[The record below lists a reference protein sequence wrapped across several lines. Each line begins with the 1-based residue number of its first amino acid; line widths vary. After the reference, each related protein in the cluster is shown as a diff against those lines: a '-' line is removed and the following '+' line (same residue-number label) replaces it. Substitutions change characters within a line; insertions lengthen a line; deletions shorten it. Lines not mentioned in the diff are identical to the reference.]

1 MGIATSVR
9 LLGRCGVVCMRGMQE
24 VQLTAAVAVHAE
36 DSLGVEGLT
45 MSRIYK
51 KAGIFVS
58 SSEYSGQYYSFE
70 GLAINY

>member
-1 MGIATSVR
+1 MWIATSVR

-24 VQLTAAVAVHAE
+24 AQLTAAVAVHAE

-51 KAGIFVS
+51 KSRNLCQFLGI
-58 SSEYSGQYYSFE
+58 QWAI
-70 GLAINY
+70 LALMV